1 MFLLIKPHIASPAT
15 HMFGLQLLSL
25 CSNSYDI
32 RRNLLRIDLGG
43 LSRRLIAW
51 GMHVHFVVG
60 FGTQSFALR
69 AVQSTHRIE
78 GATPDSLTVDGSN
91 SAPMKIP
98 KMSRKSPKYN
108 PTYTAPFKEVR
119 LQFIHRQYVMDK
131 MYFIHRITNL
141 SLVGAAE
148 RQVWDF
154 KAFFFNR
161 D

>member
-1 MFLLIKPHIASPAT
+1 MFLLIKPHIASPMT
-15 HMFGLQLLSL
+15 HVFGLQLLSL

-32 RRNLLRIDLGG
+32 QRRNLLRIDLGG

-51 GMHVHFVVG
+51 GLREQFVVG

-98 KMSRKSPKYN
+98 KMSY
-108 PTYTAPFKEVR
+108 
-119 LQFIHRQYVMDK
+119 
-131 MYFIHRITNL
+131 
-141 SLVGAAE
+141 SLTS
-148 RQVWDF
+148 
-154 KAFFFNR
+154 
-161 D
+161 